1 MIVLKENVDNL
12 NADLIVKINR
22 EDYAAKL
29 KASLEKYRKTAKI
42 PGFRPGNVP
51 MGIIEK
57 QYGKSLL
64 AEELNK
70 LANDGIYN
78 FIKENKL
85 EILGN
90 PIPKENVQ
98 VKGDF
103 SAPDEFEF
111 TFEIGLSPTIDMTKA
126 MNGKYDYTT
135 IKVDDKLISQQI
147 EDLRR
152 RYGKLISTEIA
163 GEKDMVLGKFQE
175 LNDDKSIKTDGI
187 SNATTISL
195 EFLKDET
202 VSQLLVGKKVNETF
216 ELAPSKVAKDS
227 KDMASLLGVSEE
239 IANEITSNFN
249 FTITEIKKM
258 AMADLNSDLYAKL
271 FQEGEVDSEESL
283 KARVK
288 KDMEQMFSKDSDK
301 LLTRSVFNSI
311 MEQTNVEFPSDFLK
325 RWIRM
330 TNEKPLTEEDINA
343 EFDAYLKSLKWQLIQ
358 TKIFKDN
365 NIKLDQE
372 EVIEYT
378 KNLLI
383 GNYAQY
389 GMPAPD
395 DKELAETAIRLLQNK
410 EQANGIY
417 DQLAEQKL
425 TDFFKS
431 MVSLV
436 AKPVSYD
443 EFVEIANKK

>member
-22 EDYAAKL
+22 EDYASKV

-51 MGIIEK
+51 MGMIEK

-78 FIKENKL
+78 FIRENKL

-90 PIPKENVQ
+90 PIPKENTQ

-135 IKVDDKLISQQI
+135 IKVDDKLINQQV

-195 EFLKDET
+195 EFLKDT
-202 VSQLLVGKKVNETF
+202 AVSQLFIGKTIDETF
-216 ELAPSKVAKDS
+216 ELDPSLVAKDN
-227 KDMASLLGVSEE
+227 KDLSSILGVSEE
-239 IANEITSNFN
+239 IASGVTRLFS

-258 AMADLNSDLYAKL
+258 VMADLNSDLYAKL

-330 TNEKPLTEEDINA
+330 TNEKPLTEEDINV

-395 DKELAETAIRLLQNK
+395 DKELAETAILLLQNK
-410 EQANGIY
+410 
-417 DQLAEQKL
+417 
-425 TDFFKS
+425 
-431 MVSLV
+431 
-436 AKPVSYD
+436 
-443 EFVEIANKK
+443 

>member
-22 EDYAAKL
+22 EDYASKV

-51 MGIIEK
+51 MGMIEK

-78 FIKENKL
+78 FIRENKL

-90 PIPKENVQ
+90 PIPKENTQ

-111 TFEIGLSPTIDMTKA
+111 TFEIGLSPTIDMSKA
-126 MNGKYDYTT
+126 MNSKYDYTT
-135 IKVDDKLISQQI
+135 IKVDEKLINQQV

-195 EFLKDET
+195 EFLKDAA
-202 VSQLLVGKKVNETF
+202 VCQLFIGKKIDETF
-216 ELAPSKVAKDS
+216 ELDPSLVAKDN
-227 KDMASLLGVSEE
+227 KDLSSILGVSEE
-239 IANEITSNFN
+239 IASGVTRLFS

-258 AMADLNSDLYAKL
+258 VLADLNSDLYTKL

-443 EFVEIANKK
+443 EFVEIAGK

>member
-22 EDYAAKL
+22 EDYASKV

-51 MGIIEK
+51 MGMIEK

-78 FIKENKL
+78 FIRENKL

-90 PIPKENVQ
+90 PIPKENTQ

-135 IKVDDKLISQQI
+135 IKVDDKLINQQV

-195 EFLKDET
+195 EFLKDT
-202 VSQLLVGKKVNETF
+202 AVSQLFIGKTIDETF
-216 ELAPSKVAKDS
+216 ELDPSLVAKDN
-227 KDMASLLGVSEE
+227 KDLSSILGVSEE
-239 IANEITSNFN
+239 IASGVTRLFS

-258 AMADLNSDLYAKL
+258 VMADLNSDLYAKL

-330 TNEKPLTEEDINA
+330 TNEKPLTEEDINV

>member
-22 EDYAAKL
+22 EDYASKV

-51 MGIIEK
+51 MGMIEK

-78 FIKENKL
+78 FIRENKL

-90 PIPKENVQ
+90 PIPKENTQ

-111 TFEIGLSPTIDMTKA
+111 TFEIGLSPTIDMSKA

-135 IKVDDKLISQQI
+135 IKVDEKLINQQV

-195 EFLKDET
+195 EFLKDAA
-202 VSQLLVGKKVNETF
+202 VCQLFIGKKIDETF
-216 ELAPSKVAKDS
+216 ELDPSLVAKDN
-227 KDMASLLGVSEE
+227 KDLSSILGVSEE
-239 IANEITSNFN
+239 IASGVTRLFS

-258 AMADLNSDLYAKL
+258 VMADLNSDLYAKL

-395 DKELAETAIRLLQNK
+395 DKELAETAIRILQNK

-443 EFVEIANKK
+443 EFVEIAGK

>member
-1 MIVLKENVDNL
+1 MIFLKENVDNL

>member
-22 EDYAAKL
+22 EDYASKV

-51 MGIIEK
+51 MGMIEK

-78 FIKENKL
+78 FIRENKL

-90 PIPKENVQ
+90 PIPKENTQ

-135 IKVDDKLISQQI
+135 IKVDDKLINQQV

-195 EFLKDET
+195 EFLKDAA
-202 VSQLLVGKKVNETF
+202 VCQLFIGKKIDETF
-216 ELAPSKVAKDS
+216 ELDPSLVAKDN
-227 KDMASLLGVSEE
+227 KDLSSILGVSEE
-239 IANEITSNFN
+239 IASGVTRLFS

-258 AMADLNSDLYAKL
+258 VMADLNSDLYAKL

-443 EFVEIANKK
+443 EFVEIAGK

>member
-1 MIVLKENVDNL
+1 MI
-12 NADLIVKINR
+12 
-22 EDYAAKL
+22 
-29 KASLEKYRKTAKI
+29 
-42 PGFRPGNVP
+42 
-51 MGIIEK
+51 
-57 QYGKSLL
+57 
-64 AEELNK
+64 
-70 LANDGIYN
+70 
-78 FIKENKL
+78 
-85 EILGN
+85 
-90 PIPKENVQ
+90 
-98 VKGDF
+98 
-103 SAPDEFEF
+103 
-111 TFEIGLSPTIDMTKA
+111 
-126 MNGKYDYTT
+126 
-135 IKVDDKLISQQI
+135 
-147 EDLRR
+147 
-152 RYGKLISTEIA
+152 
-163 GEKDMVLGKFQE
+163 LGKFQE
-175 LNDDKSIKTDGI
+175 LNADGTINTEGI

-216 ELAPSKVAKDS
+216 ELAPSKVAKDR

-258 AMADLNSDLYAKL
+258 VMADLNSDLYAKL

-311 MEQTNVEFPSDFLK
+311 MEKTEVEFPTDFLK

-330 TNEKPLTEEDINA
+330 TNDKPVTEEDINL
-343 EFDAYLKSLKWQLIQ
+343 EFDSYLKSLKWQLIQ

-365 NIKLDQE
+365 NIKLDQA

-378 KNLLI
+378 KDLLR

-389 GMPAPD
+389 GIPAPED
-395 DKELAETAIRLLQNK
+395 AELSETAIRLLQNK

-417 DQLAEQKL
+417 DQMAEQKL

-443 EFVEIANKK
+443 EFVELAGK